1 VSVHQGITAPL
12 RRFTRAYKNAGVS
25 IHEGERQ
32 RERLRLRSSRG
43 IFLIYCRCSYQRGRS
58 YRDNKQSDARACLAR
73 APIGILIGYPSR
85 VGETKLRGWRVRES
99 SPKVGRCPES
109 SPEGGPR
116 DAVPAFCARNRIN
129 SPTAGPERSMSRT
142 RSVFSRMAIP
152 ASSSRKFGAASVRA
166 SASAKRDY
174 EESSMPALNRRPR
187 PRNLPRDEC
196 ARVRPSSSRRG
207 FIDEFAGSCKS
218 EQGERSPIGDASCV
232 TGDKVRRGISAC
244 DFTLDFPVEF

>member
-12 RRFTRAYKNAGVS
+12 RRFSRAYKNAGVS

-32 RERLRLRSSRG
+32 RERLPLRSSRG

-58 YRDNKQSDARACLAR
+58 YRDNKESDARASLAR

-85 VGETKLRGWRVRES
+85 VGETKLRGGGEHES

-116 DAVPAFCARNRIN
+116 DAVLAFCARNRIN

-152 ASSSRKFGAASVRA
+152 ASSCRKFGAASVRA
-166 SASAKRDY
+166 YAKRDD
-174 EESSMPALNRRPR
+174 EESSTPALNRRPR

-196 ARVRPSSSRRG
+196 ARVRRSSSCRG
-207 FIDEFAGSCKS
+207 FIDEFASSCKS